1 MRVIPKEDSTPIES
15 YSILYIEVIDL
26 LGAPRR
32 NKKDEQGIQVKVLG
46 YLLYTEELTISL
58 PLEKVLKAIVLTS
71 SVLAKTLLLLADSRT
86 LAGFLTWCA
95 LAVQLG

>member
-1 MRVIPKEDSTPIES
+1 MLIES

-46 YLLYTEELTISL
+46 YLLYIEELIITL
-58 PLEKVLKAIVLTS
+58 PPEKVLKAIVLIS

-95 LAVQLG
+95 LAVQLGWVFC